1 MRLLLTF
8 LTLLPLSL
16 GFVLPFSACR
26 KCSTVLSVKNEREFK
41 VKQFLGTASL
51 AVSLFMPGQANAAAQ
66 AVSFFYDDL
75 RNSR

>member
-16 GFVLPFSACR
+16 GFVLPFSSCR

-41 VKQFLGTASL
+41 VKQILGTASL

-75 RNSR
+75 RNSS